1 MKRNKTYNCISS
13 EDFTTFIVGIQQFK
27 NLIRWN
33 ILLTQ
38 LKNIYFKVYPFLTA
52 SEYNVIRRDETPNQY
67 WGEDGQNYNCMKE
80 KKPNHNS

>member
-1 MKRNKTYNCISS
+1 MKYLVEAIK
-13 EDFTTFIVGIQQFK
+13 E
-27 NLIRWN
+27 L
-33 ILLTQ
+33 
-38 LKNIYFKVYPFLTA
+38 IYFKVYPFLTA